1 MSFNRNEKS
10 GLLFSFPALVI
21 AFGFSIYPLIKTIIY
36 AFSFTDEKGVIVERA
51 GIENFYEL
59 FTDPSFYYS
68 LLATL
73 KFAVITVFF
82 SIVISL
88 FLAILCNEKIKGI
101 GFFRT
106 IFSSSLGVSI
116 FYFPR
121 VFSFHSAD
129 AFCSFTSLFYSDRFS
144 LQKSSIQFS
153 TIV

>member
-59 FTDPSFYYS
+59 FTDPYFYYS

-88 FLAILCNEKIKGI
+88 FLAILCNEKIKI
-101 GFFRT
+101 
-106 IFSSSLGVSI
+106 I
-116 FYFPR
+116 
-121 VFSFHSAD
+121 
-129 AFCSFTSLFYSDRFS
+129 
-144 LQKSSIQFS
+144 
-153 TIV
+153 

>member
-10 GLLFSFPALVI
+10 GLLFSLPALII

-106 IFSSSLGVSI
+106 IFSSSLGVST
-116 FYFPR
+116 
-121 VFSFHSAD
+121 SAAD
-129 AFCSFTSLFYSDRFS
+129 VTKASNRIISRYNRIN
-144 LQKSSIQFS
+144 K
-153 TIV
+153 